1 MIRKLCLFLIII
13 VGFGCTKV
21 SSPQNRLP
29 NNTAEVRPSQ
39 LIATVIGVLE
49 DHHGSGSLVFRG
61 HCTDSGSLTDFLKT
75 SSPAHDATP
84 IEVLRHAL
92 AHEAGAY
99 KTDSFVHCVCL

>member
-49 DHHGSGSLVFRG
+49 DHHGS
-61 HCTDSGSLTDFLKT
+61 DP
-75 SSPAHDATP
+75 SSFEDTAQIP
-84 IEVLRHAL
+84 V
-92 AHEAGAY
+92 
-99 KTDSFVHCVCL
+99 V